1 MNYLIGISGK
11 AENGKDSLASFLGE
25 MFYSDKVVVAI
36 HSVSFAEKLKRITA
50 DILDVDYH
58 YVNDEAGKL
67 KEIKHMGG
75 ITGRE
80 ADQVIGTDVARK
92 INPDVWVYHYNKRIR
107 SFLSIKRDCDMV
119 ILTSDVRFK
128 NEYEYIR
135 NIGRN
140 IGIKSVL
147 IRVIRP
153 GHNIDFG
160 AEHESEIALDHID
173 DWDYKVVAEDLIE
186 LKKQAEKIYKLIVK

>member
-11 AENGKDSLASFLGE
+11 AGHGKDSLASFLRAT
-25 MFYSDKVVVAI
+25 FYSDKITVSI
-36 HSVSFAEKLKRITA
+36 RSVSFAEKLKRITA

-58 YVNDEAGKL
+58 YVNDEVGKL

-80 ADQVIGTDVARK
+80 ADQVVGTDVARK
-92 INPDVWVYHYNKRIR
+92 INPDVWIYHYNKRVREI
-107 SFLSIKRDCDMV
+107 LSYECDHDVV
-119 ILTSDVRFK
+119 ILTADVRFE
-128 NEYEYIR
+128 NEYEYIK

-147 IRVIRP
+147 IRVWRP
-153 GHNIDFG
+153 GFSIGHG
-160 AEHESEIALDHID
+160 SEHSSETDLDHIN
-173 DWDYKVVAEDLIE
+173 DWDYKVVAEDLTE
-186 LKKQAEKIYKLIVK
+186 LQRRAEEVYKSIVK